1 MEGLFWL
8 SEEQLERIQPFFP
21 KSRGVSRVDDRKV
34 LSGIIYVQLHGLR
47 WVDAPAAYG
56 PYKTLY
62 NRFRRWS
69 EKGIFQLIFS
79 ELARSDDTEPEASA
93 GPEAGV
99 EPEEVLMVDA
109 TYIKAHRTA
118 CSLKKGALHRA

>member
-34 LSGIIYVQLHGLR
+34 LSGIIYVQRHGLR
-47 WVDAPAAYG
+47 WVDAPSAYG

-69 EKGIFQLIFS
+69 QKDVFLLIFS
-79 ELARSDDTEPEASA
+79 ELARSAGTE
-93 GPEAGV
+93 PEAGV

-118 CSLKKGALHRA
+118 CSLKKGALPLA